1 MTNMIGNSA
10 EAERLLKIDEKGRF
24 LKYRRKQLL
33 NLKSEVKGHGFGSVP
48 KREAVASCKVHR
60 ID

>member
-1 MTNMIGNSA
+1 MTNMMDNLA
-10 EAERLLKIDEKGRF
+10 EAERLPKIDEKGRL

-48 KREAVASCKVHR
+48 KREAMAS
-60 ID
+60 

>member
-1 MTNMIGNSA
+1 MTNMIDNSA

-33 NLKSEVKGHGFGSVP
+33 NLKSEVKGHGFVSVP
-48 KREAVASCKVHR
+48 KREAVAY
-60 ID
+60 

>member
-1 MTNMIGNSA
+1 MTNMIDNSA

-33 NLKSEVKGHGFGSVP
+33 NLKSEVKGHGFGSIP
-48 KREAVASCKVHR
+48 KREAVAS
-60 ID
+60 

>member
-1 MTNMIGNSA
+1 MMDNLA
-10 EAERLLKIDEKGRF
+10 EAERLPKIDEKGRL

-48 KREAVASCKVHR
+48 KREAMASWKVHR